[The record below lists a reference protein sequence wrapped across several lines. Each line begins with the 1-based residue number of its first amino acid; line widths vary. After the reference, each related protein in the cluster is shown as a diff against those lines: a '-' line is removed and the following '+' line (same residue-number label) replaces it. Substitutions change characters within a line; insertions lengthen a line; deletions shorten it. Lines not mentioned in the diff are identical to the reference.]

1 MMKRF
6 AAVLA
11 ASFLAVGLAVAAD
24 APGKA
29 DYDKSCANCHGA
41 DGKAE
46 TKMGQKLKVRSFAG
60 RKLTEQQVLDA
71 MSKGVAPA
79 EGRAE
84 MKPTAEDKVPTAKR
98 ADLAKYVVTLSQ

>member
-6 AAVLA
+6 AAVLT

-29 DYDKSCANCHGA
+29 DYDKACANCHGA

-60 RKLTEQQVLDA
+60 RKFTEQQVLDS
-71 MSKGVAPA
+71 MSKGVAA
-79 EGRAE
+79 ADGRAE
-84 MKPTAEDKVPTAKR
+84 MKPTPEDKLATAKR
-98 ADLAKYVVTLSQ
+98 GDVAKYVISLSQ